1 MQEIMNN
8 LETEL
13 TNTNTN
19 AGFRFVRLEVLNW
32 GTFNDSIWKIEP
44 KEFNSLLTGDIGA
57 GKSTL
62 VDAITTLLVPHQ
74 KITYNKAAGAEGKER
89 NIYSYIRG
97 EYKSEKDEV
106 NNTSKSVYL
115 RPENTY
121 TVLLG
126 YFHNGGFNQ
135 STTIAQVFWIKNN
148 KPEKMFII
156 ADSELNI
163 KDDFSNFGKEITNL
177 KKVLKQKEGVQV
189 FDSFNEYSN
198 KFRQIFGIRSD
209 KALELFY
216 QTVSMKSVGNLT
228 DFVRNQM
235 LEKTDVK
242 SKIEEL
248 KKRFED
254 LSQAYTSVQK
264 AKKQIEF
271 LNPLISDAQEFEKI
285 SAEIS
290 HLNKCLNAL
299 PIYFAVE
306 KSDRLKDEIIF
317 LDGELNVINNKIKE
331 LEEDLEKLREDEI
344 ELSSML
350 KGNEAGKRLSKVVD
364 EIRIKEKE
372 RSKKLHNA
380 EKYNNLASELDL
392 DEAENEKGFYDN
404 LSNAKNKEEKM
415 RFTLKK
421 IETERDELKE
431 KIRPLRNSFQDQF
444 RELESLRNRKTQ
456 IPEQNLKIRDVMLRA
471 LDLQESDLPY
481 VGELLKVKE
490 SESEWEGAIERILHG
505 FGLSLLVTDDNYKEV
520 SDFVNKTDLKGRVVY
535 FRVPRTFNTSSRGV
549 FFRPDS
555 LLNKVEIKPQTKFY
569 EWLENELF
577 EKYNYICCDN
587 IDMFQRENYALTKQG
602 QVKSGK
608 FRHEKDDR
616 KSIHDRRSYILGWA
630 NVEKLKAIQ
639 ISMDEVENKIDDIED
654 KIKEV
659 EIQRHKTEEMKDFL
673 RDFIKY
679 NDYAE
684 INWSKESQE
693 IKRLLG
699 EKSELEGSSDELKV
713 LRDKLE
719 ILKMEQIKPKEEE
732 INNKREEKGKKASQK
747 KRYEEEIAE
756 CNQLKGDAVIEDIR
770 GYFENIKGLITTQ
783 ESELNLKNADRIQ
796 LMIRNKIEEEKRVK
810 DEIETKLRDSVINRM
825 ITYKKEYPSETT
837 DVDSTISSI
846 PEFKAF
852 AEKLEH
858 DDLPRHEQRF
868 KRLLNEET
876 INSVA
881 LFKNQLEIFEKE
893 IESKIK
899 DINKSLVEIDYN
911 PGTYIKLDNQ
921 KSNDPEIAKFKNDL
935 KNCLENTIGDTDLYN
950 EEKFMRVKIILDRFT
965 SGDVLNIN
973 WTNKVI
979 DVRNWF
985 TFTASERWR
994 EDDVEREFYSDSSG
1008 KSGGQKE
1015 KLAYTILASAL
1026 AYQFGLE
1033 WHEKKSKSF
1042 RFVVI
1047 DEAFGRGSD
1056 ESTRYG
1062 LELFKK
1068 LNLQLLIVT
1077 PMQKINIIEDYINS
1091 VHFVSNQAGQQSVVR
1106 NLTKKEYVQE
1116 KMAYL
1121 NMVRGSGLPEEAE
1134 AV

>member
-1 MQEIMNN
+1 MNN
-8 LETEL
+8 LETEIT
-13 TNTNTN
+13 TNNSNKNT
-19 AGFRFVRLEVLNW
+19 GFRFVRLEVLNW

-97 EYKSEKDEV
+97 EYKNEKDEV

-121 TVLLG
+121 TVLMG
-126 YFHNGGFNQ
+126 YFHNGGFEQ
-135 STTIAQVFWIKNN
+135 SVTLAQVFWIKNN

-163 KDDFSNFGKEITNL
+163 KDHFSNFGKEISNL
-177 KKVLKQKEGVQV
+177 KKGLKQKEAIQV

-254 LSQAYTSVQK
+254 LSQAFNSVKK
-264 AKKQIEF
+264 AKKQIDF
-271 LNPLISDAQEFEKI
+271 LTPLINDSNEFEKI
-285 SAEIS
+285 TKEIE
-290 HLNKCLNAL
+290 HLNKCLKAL

-306 KSDRLKDEIIF
+306 KSDRLKDEIIY

-331 LEEDLEKLREDEI
+331 LESDLENLREEEI
-344 ELSSML
+344 ELSSL
-350 KGNEAGKRLSKVVD
+350 IKGNEAGKKLSKVVED
-364 EIRIKEKE
+364 IRQKEKE
-372 RSKKLHNA
+372 RSKKLHSA
-380 EKYNNLASELDL
+380 EKYNNLAEDLELE
-392 DEAENEKGFYDN
+392 EAKNEEGFYAN
-404 LSNAKNKEEKM
+404 LTNAKSKEEKLK
-415 RFTLKK
+415 FNLKK

-431 KIRPLRNSFQDQF
+431 KIRPLRNSFQEQF
-444 RELESLRNRKTQ
+444 RELESLKNRKTQ
-456 IPEQNLKIRDVMLRA
+456 VPEQNLRVRDIITKA
-471 LDLQESDLPY
+471 LDLNENDLPY
-481 VGELLKVKE
+481 VGELLKIKDT
-490 SESEWEGAIERILHG
+490 ESEWEGSIERILHG
-505 FGLSLLVTDDNYKEV
+505 FGLSLLVPDENYKEV
-520 SDFVNKTDLKGRVVY
+520 SDFVNKTDLKGRIVY
-535 FRVPRTFNTSSRGV
+535 FRVPKNINMIRSV
-549 FFRPDS
+549 YFRPDS
-555 LLNKVEIKPQTKFY
+555 LLSKIEIKPQTKFY
-569 EWLENELF
+569 DWLENELF
-577 EKYNYICCDN
+577 EKFNYICCEN
-587 IDMFQRENYALTKQG
+587 IDMFQRESYAITKQG
-602 QVKSGK
+602 QIKSGK

-616 KSIHDRRSYILGWA
+616 RSINDKRSFILGWS
-630 NVEKLKAIQ
+630 NDEKFKAIQ
-639 ISMDEVENKIDDIED
+639 NSLDDTENKIDVIEDSIKDIE
-654 KIKEV
+654 IS
-659 EIQRHKTEEMKDFL
+659 RHKIEETKDFL

-679 NDYAE
+679 NDYSE

-693 IKRLLG
+693 IKRLLS
-699 EKSELEGSSDELKV
+699 EKAELEGSSDELKV
-713 LRDKLE
+713 LRDKLD
-719 ILKMEQIKPKEEE
+719 ILRLEQIKPKEEQ
-732 INNKREEKGKKASQK
+732 INQKREEKGKKSSQK
-747 KRYEEEIAE
+747 KNYEDDINE
-756 CNQLKGDAVIEDIR
+756 CNELKGDAVINDIKS
-770 GYFENIKGLITTQ
+770 YFENIKGLIGNH
-783 ESELNLKNADRIQ
+783 ESELSLKNADRIQ
-796 LMIRNKIEEEKRVK
+796 LSIRNTIEEEKKSK
-810 DEIETKLRDSVINRM
+810 DEIEKNLRDSVINKM

-837 DVDSTISSI
+837 DVDSSISSI
-846 PEFKAF
+846 GEFKTF

-911 PGTYIKLDNQ
+911 AGTYIKLDNQ

-935 KNCLENTIGDTDLYN
+935 KNCLENVVGDTDLYN
-950 EEKFMRVKIILDRFT
+950 EEKFKRVKIILDRFT
-965 SGDVLNIN
+965 SGDTMDIS
-973 WTNKVI
+973 WTNKVS
-979 DVRNWF
+979 DVRSWF

-1033 WHEKKSKSF
+1033 WNEKKSKSF

-1091 VHFVSNQAGQQSVVR
+1091 VHFVSNQAGMQSVVR
-1106 NLTKKEYVQE
+1106 NLTKKEYVKE
-1116 KMAYL
+1116 KMEYL
-1121 NMVRGSGLPEEAE
+1121 NTLRDSNDVINEQKL
-1134 AV
+1134 VNK